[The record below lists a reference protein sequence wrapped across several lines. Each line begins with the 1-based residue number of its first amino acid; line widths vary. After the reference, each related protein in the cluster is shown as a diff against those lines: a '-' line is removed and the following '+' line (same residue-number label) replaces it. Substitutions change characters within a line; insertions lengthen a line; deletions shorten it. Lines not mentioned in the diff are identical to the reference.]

1 MSEPSIRTPLE
12 PDASAHGDGRPE
24 TRGSPNLRPEL
35 VVALRTLVEDTDL
48 PHREIAKQVRVST
61 ATIWRLKREQGWSG
75 PPGSARVLRRQGQP
89 CRPKAVA
96 AVRALVEDTR
106 LTARAVADEGG
117 MKRSTVGSLQTRR
130 GWTRPRPARLPV
142 RGQRGGGH
150 PIASDVV
157 AEARGMLEGSRL
169 TFGEVSQ
176 LTGVSRTT
184 LCRWCKRGRWNRP
197 EPPGGL
203 RPPRYFRYRR
213 RGLPYAA
220 DAVGRVR
227 DLVTGTLLSQKKI
240 ATTVGVSQERVSA
253 WTRRRGW
260 LRPSPL
266 RSSKRC
272 AASARTGPLATAGD
286 RRGRPYAAATRREAR
301 ALWELTLLSTALIG
315 ARLGPHPVTVA
326 RWAKEGGWERPRGR
340 LGRAQLRGYFGM
352 LARG

>member
-1 MSEPSIRTPLE
+1 MLAPADPPAPQWPTVLRQRTG
-12 PDASAHGDGRPE
+12 SGRP
-24 TRGSPNLRPEL
+24 TRPEF
-35 VVALRTLVEDTDL
+35 VA
-48 PHREIAKQVRVST
+48 P
-61 ATIWRLKREQGWSG
+61 
-75 PPGSARVLRRQGQP
+75 
-89 CRPKAVA
+89 
-96 AVRALVEDTR
+96 VRALVETTILPMREVAARVGVSRNTVVR
-106 LTARAVADEGG
+106 LTARN
-117 MKRSTVGSLQTRR
+117 

-150 PIASDVV
+150 PIAPDVV
-157 AEARGMLEGSRL
+157 AEARRLLEGSRL
-169 TFGEVSQ
+169 TFGQVSR

-197 EPPGGL
+197 EPPGGM

-266 RSSKRC
+266 RGSKRC

-301 ALWELTLLSTALIG
+301 SLWELTLLSIALIG
-315 ARLGPHPVTVA
+315 ARLGAHPVTVA